1 MPDARPD
8 PIAPELRRFLGSARF
23 AQALTLAVLGTG
35 FSTHALRS
43 LIGWPGLVAV
53 VVALVALGGVSLVA
67 RWKAV
72 DWYGVLPLSLLV
84 FVGWAAASV
93 LWSSY
98 PATTLWRV
106 GYLVAFGLLG
116 VYVALVRDT
125 IQVVRAT
132 GDVLR
137 VLLGLSLALEV
148 LSGVLLDLPIAFLG
162 IQGDLVAGGP
172 VQGVFGSRNVLGF
185 VALIAG
191 LTFVVEWRTRSVPR
205 AVALAS
211 IALAGAM
218 VFLSGSPTTMV
229 ALTVLLIAA
238 LALFGLRRA
247 RAQTRWRWQVALVTG
262 GVVALAV
269 GFAARVRIIELLDA
283 RGEFDVRLET
293 WREMSRY
300 LDMNPMQGWGWAGIW
315 PTSPPYSWVTLAT
328 GRPHASG
335 LSAYI
340 DVYFQLGVIGAALF
354 VGLIGL
360 ALVRA
365 WLLASARRAVVY
377 VWPALVLVVLAVTSF
392 AESYAVVEG
401 GWMLLVICTVQS
413 ARDMSWRDAWK
424 PKLVPAV

>member
-1 MPDARPD
+1 MPD
-8 PIAPELRRFLGSARF
+8 PIAPALRRFLGSARF
-23 AQALTLAVLGTG
+23 AQALTLAILGTG

-43 LIGWPGLVAV
+43 LIGWPGLIAV
-53 VVALVALGGVSLVA
+53 IIALVVLAGVSLVA
-67 RWKAV
+67 RWQAV

-93 LWSSY
+93 LWSEY
-98 PATTLWRV
+98 PATTVVRV

-116 VYVALVRDT
+116 VYVALARDT
-125 IQVVRAT
+125 IQVVRAA

-137 VLLGLSLALEV
+137 VLLGTSLALEV
-148 LSGVLLDLPIAFLG
+148 LSGILLDLPIAFLG
-162 IQGDLVAGGP
+162 IEGDLASGGP
-172 VQGVFGSRNVLGF
+172 VQGLFGTRNLLGF
-185 VALIAG
+185 VALIAA
-191 LTFVVEWRTRSVPR
+191 LTFVVEWRTRSVSRPT
-205 AVALAS
+205 AIAS
-211 IALAGAM
+211 MVLAGVM
-218 VFLSGSPTTMV
+218 VLLSGSPTTFV
-229 ALTVLLIAA
+229 SLIVLLVAT

-247 RAQTRWRWQVALVTG
+247 DAQARWRWQVALVTG
-262 GVVALAV
+262 GVVALAI

-283 RGEFDVRLET
+283 RGEFDVRLAT

-315 PTSPPYSWVTLAT
+315 PTSPPYSWITLAT

-340 DVYFQLGVIGAALF
+340 DVFFQLGVIGAVLF
-354 VGLIGL
+354 VGMLGL

-377 VWPALVLVVLAVTSF
+377 VWPALVLVVIAVTSF
-392 AESYAVVEG
+392 AESYALVEG
-401 GWMLLVICTVQS
+401 GWMLIVICAVKA

-424 PKLVPAV
+424 PALTPAF